1 MTLYPSTTPPQTT
14 AIYGDFKK
22 STAISKGYNVG
33 LRYIMCIVELWL
45 GLSYRSASFAQS
57 FVRYMHAVSRSR
69 SRGDEIKLPPGEPGA
84 GTEITIFGTVS

>member
-45 GLSYRSASFAQS
+45 GLSYRLASFIQN
-57 FVRYMHAVSRSR
+57 FVCYMQCL
-69 SRGDEIKLPPGEPGA
+69 GDGVEETKLNCLLESLEPELKLRFSA
-84 GTEITIFGTVS
+84 P